1 LPLGVLPEKS
11 FKDDVQFY
19 DLDEGDRIF
28 MWTDGIH
35 EARNPAGDMFGEER
49 LLDVFAK
56 SREPA
61 SVFDE
66 ILANV
71 KSFIGSG
78 EQDDDLSMIEIR
90 MDSPENLLHPNHYF
104 VHKQQLSP
112 VEWELRFEVKPTSFK
127 SFDPLPFLLNVLT
140 EEPDLRG
147 FSGSLYTIL
156 AELYSNALEH
166 GVLGLSG
173 SLKKSPEGFA
183 EYYAERERL
192 LNEITGGFVHIYFAY
207 SSNIDGGSLTLR
219 VEDSGSGF
227 DYQALQGK
235 ALSMTGYSG
244 RGIGIVEKLCKTVRY
259 YGSGNK
265 VEVVFAWI
273 NDD

>member
-1 LPLGVLPEKS
+1 
-11 FKDDVQFY
+11 
-19 DLDEGDRIF
+19 
-28 MWTDGIH
+28 MWSDGIH
-35 EARNPAGDMFGEER
+35 EARNSYGEMFGEDR
-49 LLDVFAK
+49 LMQLFQENTWPDA
-56 SREPA
+56 
-61 SVFDE
+61 VFDE
-66 ILANV
+66 ILLGV
-71 KSFIGSG
+71 KTFIGSG

-90 MDSPENLLHPNHYF
+90 MDSPENLSHPSYNFKPDQEHA
-104 VHKQQLSP
+104 S

-127 SFDPLPFLLNVLT
+127 SFDPLPFLLNLLT

-183 EYYAERERL
+183 EYYQLREKL
-192 LNEITGGFVHIYFAY
+192 LNEIVDGFVHIHFVY
-207 SSNIDGGSLTLR
+207 SSTVDGGSLTLR

-227 DYQALQGK
+227 DFKSRQGK
-235 ALSMTGYSG
+235 ELSISGYSG
-244 RGIGIVEKLCKTVRY
+244 RGISLVEKLCQSVRY
-259 YGSGNK
+259 FEPGNK
-265 VEVVFAWI
+265 VEVVFSWV